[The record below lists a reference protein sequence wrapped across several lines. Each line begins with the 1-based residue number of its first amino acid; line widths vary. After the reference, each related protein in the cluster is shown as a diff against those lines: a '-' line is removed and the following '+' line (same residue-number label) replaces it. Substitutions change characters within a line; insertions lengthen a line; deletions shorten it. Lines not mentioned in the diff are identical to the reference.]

1 MPNPLSLEEIE
12 RCLCGHGY
20 PCRTIAA
27 ETLAT
32 ELPTEE
38 YVNREGG
45 RSLLV
50 HVSLAEAGGMLVID
64 APAAFDLDSSPHR
77 EAALACLQ
85 AASARTAVVK
95 LHLDPV
101 HGDIRFRVDCLIGEQ
116 GLAAADM
123 LRLLALVVTAADRWH
138 ADIRAALD
146 EGTVTVGPCP
156 MAVEK
161 QKLRSLTRRA
171 GGVNRLEAL
180 FRIHEHRRPEPGAE
194 PSSN

>member
-95 LHLDPV
+95 LHL
-101 HGDIRFRVDCLIGEQ
+101 
-116 GLAAADM
+116 
-123 LRLLALVVTAADRWH
+123 
-138 ADIRAALD
+138 
-146 EGTVTVGPCP
+146 
-156 MAVEK
+156 
-161 QKLRSLTRRA
+161 
-171 GGVNRLEAL
+171 
-180 FRIHEHRRPEPGAE
+180 E
-194 PSSN
+194 PS